1 MSLSSFF
8 GGAGAN
14 ASYKENKADRS
25 LKERQL
31 GILEREEERGLAE
44 GKVSQISNLAR
55 DLGVAKKA
63 GEQIDVPKLTA
74 LLDGQRKSGKIDPK
88 LSQLASLL
96 GNEDLATKQ
105 NEGFSWK
112 QFTISP
118 DKSGLTM
125 AGTYDGDPTL
135 RFATPGGD
143 RDPNAEVV
151 FSGAGDVAN
160 LLSNQYNQVW
170 NQPGAAALKNELNLK
185 NNLIDSSVEDA
196 EARVATAVG
205 QLTNEV
211 EAAIIQIGGENGPAV
226 ARKMKEALA
235 GLPYDQQLE
244 ILREQAGNL
253 SLDTGDIITP
263 EVEEAAAGEKQ
274 TIEAD
279 DSDAKE
285 EPEASSEKT
294 LSPKEEAK
302 LQKQLEIAKQQLER
316 QKKIGDRGKLSG
328 GTGYIDQAEKRVRDI
343 ESKLAST
350 TQQAAPQSS
359 AETPIQDEN
368 PEIQAT
374 AEAAEAATDE
384 ELAAGK
390 VQVTPEGIK
399 ALKEKLEAK
408 GISILEDMK
417 YATRA
422 EQQYMRAMLS
432 TIAANEDQREDYM
445 TRMNNVLATGNA
457 DFDSK
462 TLGEA
467 VLANQQQA
475 TAQQNADAKTQT
487 ADTGRLNY
495 YQNLS
500 EHNFKVSEEVGG
512 RIRDIFDDAR
522 GAIYGEDGDG
532 NLNKEIDFD
541 KGRFFSQYSPAFN
554 KMYQEYLKAQGP
566 EAQSQTRLALNSMV
580 SMGIQ
585 ALAESE
591 DYGSFIENFIPDG
604 GIDHI
609 GSNDV
614 YLDRLI
620 ITPDGRLAVIDRGTG
635 QQADETIPVAV
646 ARRLFGETA
655 WKYVEREIKGGP
667 DSARGQAN
675 NKSIVD

>member
-14 ASYKENKADRS
+14 ASYKENEANRS

-44 GKVSQISNLAR
+44 EKVSQISNLAR

-88 LSQLASLL
+88 LSQLAALL

-118 DKSGLTM
+118 DGSGLTM

-135 RFATPGGD
+135 RFATEGANK
-143 RDPNAEVV
+143 DPKAEVV
-151 FSGAGDVAN
+151 FSEAGDVAK
-160 LLSNQYNQVW
+160 LLGNQYNQVW
-170 NQPGAAALKNELNLK
+170 NQPGAASFKNELNLK
-185 NNLIDSSVEDA
+185 NSLIDSSVEDA
-196 EARVATAVG
+196 ESRVATAVG

-263 EVEEAAAGEKQ
+263 EVEEAAAEEKQ
-274 TIEAD
+274 GGEPDAPEQADEPD
-279 DSDAKE
+279 DSGSDVAALEARLARLEGKSGRGVADRRAKI
-285 EPEASSEKT
+285 K
-294 LSPKEEAK
+294 KEIAEAK
-302 LQKQLEIAKQQLER
+302 AAQKP
-316 QKKIGDRGKLSG
+316 
-328 GTGYIDQAEKRVRDI
+328 
-343 ESKLAST
+343 
-350 TQQAAPQSS
+350 APQSPS
-359 AETPIQDEN
+359 EVPIQDEN
-368 PEIQAT
+368 PEIQST

-390 VQVTPEGIK
+390 VKVTPEGIK
-399 ALKEKLEAK
+399 ALKESLEAK
-408 GISILEDMK
+408 GIAILEDMK

-432 TIAANEDQREDYM
+432 TIAANKDQREDYM
-445 TRMNNVLATGNA
+445 TRMQNVMATGNA

-467 VLANQQQA
+467 VLANRQQD
-475 TAQQNADAKTQT
+475 TAEQNANTSAVT
-487 ADTGRLNY
+487 AETGRLNY
-495 YQNLS
+495 FQKVA
-500 EHNFKVSEEVGG
+500 EHTFNVSEKVGG
-512 RIRDIFDDAR
+512 RIREVFDQAR
-522 GAIYGEDGDG
+522 GAIYGKDDKG
-532 NLNKEIDFD
+532 NYNTEIEFN
-541 KGRFFSQYSPAFN
+541 KGRFFSEFGGPGGAFN
-554 KMYQEYLKAQGP
+554 KMYQEYLNAQGP
-566 EAQSQTRLALNSMV
+566 EEKSQTRLALNSMI

-585 ALAESE
+585 ALGESE
-591 DYGSFIENFIPDG
+591 EYGSFMENFLPDG
-604 GIDHI
+604 EIDHI

-620 ITPDGRLAVIDRGTG
+620 ITPDGRLAVIDRATG
-635 QQADETIPVAV
+635 EQVEETIPASV

-655 WKYVEREIKGGP
+655 WAYVKREINGGP
-667 DSARGQAN
+667 NSARGQAN